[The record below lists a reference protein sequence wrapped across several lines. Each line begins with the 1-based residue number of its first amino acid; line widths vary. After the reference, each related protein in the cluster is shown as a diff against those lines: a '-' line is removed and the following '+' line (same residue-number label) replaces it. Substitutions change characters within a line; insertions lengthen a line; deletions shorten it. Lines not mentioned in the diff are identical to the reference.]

1 MTVARSSSVNPIQ
14 VTPLMNVA
22 DIRRSCRFYT
32 EAFGFEVAASAGPE
46 EDLVWVRLSLG
57 EASLMLNQR
66 GEGRE
71 RRLAERADH
80 KDVVLYIGV
89 KDAAKLHGHLVRLGF
104 EIGELEPQDYGL
116 LQFALYDPDGYELA
130 VTSPLHTA

>member
-1 MTVARSSSVNPIQ
+1 MARASSVNPIQ

-22 DIRRSCRFYT
+22 DVRRSCRFYT

-46 EDLVWVRLSLG
+46 KDPVWVRLSLG

-66 GEGRE
+66 
-71 RRLAERADH
+71 AERADH
-80 KDVVLYIGV
+80 KDDVLYIGV
-89 KDAAKLHGHLVRLGF
+89 KDAAKLHDQLVRLGF
-104 EIGELEPQDYGL
+104 EVGELEPQDYGL